1 MVNLVCAIVGA
12 ASNAFEVNIDDTA
25 SVAAL
30 KKAVKAE
37 KPNDMKGIDADK
49 LELFLAKTEGGVW
62 LDEAGVASVALDE
75 RGNPRGYEKMR
86 STLWIR
92 NAMLF
97 GDNFQPGE
105 EQIHVLVVVPAG
117 IPFDIG
123 VTPSNLLRYKPGY
136 RRWIVHDQF
145 ITILIGEKN
154 RSYGWN
160 DGFMA
165 SSLDQSRML
174 SEQKEFA
181 ADCTA
186 WLEHILDTMIL
197 HVALVTRMSRR
208 QDLVHPYSVQ
218 DSVTIAE
225 ENALRFDNALQEE
238 PVTLGS
244 PLDGQA
250 VTTSVAQVECVPTEL
265 QRVYFIHYDPH
276 DTESLQDTMSILSLT
291 TSVSNLDASTDEFQY
306 QRIEHERYFLPY
318 GKAESCHL
326 VSKKHCTDRDFKRE
340 FAKYDRDAN
349 NRLALSR
356 DMHGFYDGLSM
367 DIPIV
372 NIFPGCVDSAQ
383 SVDNRY
389 KIDIFVKV
397 FDARCKDRVFSRL
410 KEGTVEIDDPLM
422 MKTFVYVE
430 NPETFCFF

>member
-75 RGNPRGYEKMR
+75 RGNPRGYVKMR

-123 VTPSNLLRYKPGY
+123 VTPSNLLRYKQQDTDAGSY
-136 RRWIVHDQF
+136 MINLLQF
-145 ITILIGEKN
+145 LLAKKIEATVGTTGL
-154 RSYGWN
+154 
-160 DGFMA
+160 
-165 SSLDQSRML
+165 
-174 SEQKEFA
+174 
-181 ADCTA
+181 
-186 WLEHILDTMIL
+186 WLVRGS
-197 HVALVTRMSRR
+197 VA
-208 QDLVHPYSVQ
+208 
-218 DSVTIAE
+218 
-225 ENALRFDNALQEE
+225 NALRTKGVRCRLYRLAGTYLGYYDPARRTGDENVAQTRPCASIFCSRQEE

-265 QRVYFIHYDPH
+265 QRAYFIHYDPH

-410 KEGTVEIDDPLM
+410 KEGTVETDDPLM